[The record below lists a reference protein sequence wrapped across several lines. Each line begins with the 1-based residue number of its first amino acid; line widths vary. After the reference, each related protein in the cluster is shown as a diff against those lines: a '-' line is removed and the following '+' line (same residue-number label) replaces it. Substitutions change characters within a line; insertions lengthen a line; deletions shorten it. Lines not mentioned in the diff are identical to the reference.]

1 MALTAGIVGLPNVGK
16 STLFNAIT
24 NAQVEAANYP
34 FATIDPNVGVVE
46 VPDYRLDKLT
56 EMINPKKT
64 VPTTFGFTDIAGL
77 VKGASRGE
85 GLGDRFLKHIERTK
99 VLLHVLDMSHDD
111 PLKDYQLINNELES
125 FSEKLIKKDMVIVA
139 NKMDVVGSEEKLKVL
154 RENIKDKKIFAI
166 SAFEKTGL
174 QEVVDYL
181 EEIVSKNREVNLYE
195 NEDYEDYVLYKFKEE
210 EPFTIEKEDDCF
222 VIKGEQVE
230 KLFKMTKFST
240 EEGMLRFAK
249 KLRKMGIDEKL
260 EEMGAEDGDM
270 VRILDFYFEFKKN

>member
-1 MALTAGIVGLPNVGK
+1 MADLPGL
-16 STLFNAIT
+16 I
-24 NAQVEAANYP
+24 E
-34 FATIDPNVGVVE
+34 
-46 VPDYRLDKLT
+46 
-56 EMINPKKT
+56 
-64 VPTTFGFTDIAGL
+64 
-77 VKGASRGE
+77 GASKGE

-222 VIKGEQVE
+222 VIKGEKVE